1 MNTELD
7 YINLATSI
15 LSIAKNAGIEIL
27 KIYDKSDLGIT
38 YKDDNSPLTLADK
51 ASNDTIEA
59 ALKRLTPDIPILSE
73 EGENIDYSDREDWN
87 LFWLIDPLDGTKE
100 FIKRNGEFT
109 VNIALIEK
117 GVPTIGIVYAPKL
130 DILWYGSKLT
140 GAIRIDQNNITKNIH
155 VNKKDGNDSL
165 NVVVSRSHLN
175 PLIKKFVEQFKNIN
189 LISIGSSIKMCYVAD
204 GTADLYPRL
213 GPTMEWDTAAAH
225 AVIKFAGGD
234 LLDFNSNQPLIYN
247 KESLLNPKFLA
258 IEKNNQSLSN
268 HIKDLRQMVYDFSK

>member
-1 MNTELD
+1 M
-7 YINLATSI
+7 
-15 LSIAKNAGIEIL
+15 IAKDENLINSLIKISRMAGDAIL
-27 KIYDKSDLGIT
+27 NVYNSSDTINIDYKSDQ
-38 YKDDNSPLTLADK
+38 SPLTLADK
-51 ASNDTIEA
+51 NSHKVIQK
-59 ALKRLTPDIPILSE
+59 ALSELTPDIPILSE
-73 EGENIDYSDREDWN
+73 EGKQADFEVRKKWDILWVV
-87 LFWLIDPLDGTKE
+87 DPLDGTKE
-100 FIKRNGEFT
+100 FIKQNGEFT
-109 VNIALIEK
+109 VNIALVEK
-117 GVPTIGIVYAPKL
+117 GVPTIGVVYAPAL
-130 DILWYGSKLT
+130 NILWYGSKLT